1 MKKLILPIIL
11 GCIFSLGMLTACSN
25 NAANANEPEVVQMDS
40 IKDSLEVTEEQINND
55 IDKVQKSLQEVDKEF
70 KN

>member
-1 MKKLILPIIL
+1 MKKLILPFIL
-11 GCIFSLGMLTACSN
+11 GCIFCLGITACSN
-25 NAANANEPEVVQMDS
+25 NTANADEPEVMQMDS

-55 IDKVQKSLQEVDKEF
+55 IDKVQNSLQEVDKEF